1 MKTISIGVA
10 QGAKSMARHWISYSI
25 DRDPRRRR
33 GWQWRWPWDWG
44 RGPRYGRPHVVRIQ
58 PTRQRVRS
66 NDGQRRRI
74 WPWLLLLVLL
84 LLFLFLGLLAFLLF
98 DDPDQSG
105 SAEQTSGGNQPV
117 GAAGLVPGGVVPPID
132 PALALTRADDGSTMV
147 SVPDRPS
154 LRLGDDA
161 KVMDLGDGSCH
172 DQRYVL
178 MTDGKAVPID
188 DLDQATVDALARS
201 DVPIDTVA
209 LSPNVD
215 TDALRTIASR
225 TGGTFTKME

>member
-1 MKTISIGVA
+1 
-10 QGAKSMARHWISYSI
+10 MARHWISYSV

-33 GWQWRWPWDWG
+33 RGWRWRWPWDWG

-74 WPWLLLLVLL
+74 WPWVLL
-84 LLFLFLGLLAFLLF
+84 LLLLLLFLGLLAWLLL
-98 DDPDQSG
+98 DDPERSG
-105 SAEQTSGGNQPV
+105 SAERTNVGTQPGVAADPVPV
-117 GAAGLVPGGVVPPID
+117 GSVPPID
-132 PALALTRADDGSTMV
+132 SALALTRADDGSTMV
-147 SVPDRPS
+147 SVPDRPA
-154 LRLGDDA
+154 LRLDNDA

-178 MTDGKAVPID
+178 MTDGKAVPIN

-209 LSPNVD
+209 LSPNVN
-215 TDALRTIASR
+215 TGALQAIASR
-225 TGGTFTKME
+225 TGGTFTKMD

>member
-1 MKTISIGVA
+1 
-10 QGAKSMARHWISYSI
+10 MARHWISYSV
-25 DRDPRRRR
+25 DQDPRRRR
-33 GWQWRWPWDWG
+33 GRRWRWPWEWWS

-58 PTRQRVRS
+58 PARQRVRY
-66 NDGQRRRI
+66 NDGERRSI
-74 WPWLLLLVLL
+74 WPWLLLLLL
-84 LLFLFLGLLAFLLF
+84 LLLFLGLLAFLLF

-105 SAEQTSGGNQPV
+105 SAEQTSGGNQP
-117 GAAGLVPGGVVPPID
+117 GGTAGLVPGGVVPPID
-132 PALALTRADDGSTMV
+132 SALALTRADDGSTMV

-154 LRLGDDA
+154 LRLDDDA

-188 DLDQATVDALARS
+188 ELDEATVEALAQS

-215 TDALRTIASR
+215 TGALQIIAAR
-225 TGGTFTKME
+225 TGGTFTRMD

>member
-1 MKTISIGVA
+1 
-10 QGAKSMARHWISYSI
+10 MARHWISYSI

-33 GWQWRWPWDWG
+33 GWQWRWPWEWFG

-66 NDGQRRRI
+66 NDGERRRI
-74 WPWLLLLVLL
+74 WPWLLLLLL
-84 LLFLFLGLLAFLLF
+84 LLLFLGLLAFLLF
-98 DDPDQSG
+98 DDPEQSG
-105 SAEQTSGGNQPV
+105 SAEQTNGANQPSVAPVPV
-117 GAAGLVPGGVVPPID
+117 GGVPPID
-132 PALALTRADDGSTMV
+132 SALALTRADDGSAMV
-147 SVPDRPS
+147 SMPDRPA

>member
-1 MKTISIGVA
+1 
-10 QGAKSMARHWISYSI
+10 MARHWISYSV
-25 DRDPRRRR
+25 DQDPRRRR
-33 GWQWRWPWDWG
+33 GRRWRWPWEWWS

-58 PTRQRVRS
+58 PARQRVRD
-66 NDGQRRRI
+66 DGERRRI
-74 WPWLLLLVLL
+74 WPWLLLLLL
-84 LLFLFLGLLAFLLF
+84 LLLFLGLLAFLLF
-98 DDPDQSG
+98 DDPEQSG
-105 SAEQTSGGNQPV
+105 SAEQTNGGNEPG

-132 PALALTRADDGSTMV
+132 SALALTRADDGSTMV

-188 DLDQATVDALARS
+188 ELDEATVEALAQS

-215 TDALRTIASR
+215 TGALQIIAAR
-225 TGGTFTKME
+225 TGGTFTKMD

>member
-1 MKTISIGVA
+1 
-10 QGAKSMARHWISYSI
+10 MARHWISYSV
-25 DRDPRRRR
+25 DQDPRRRRR
-33 GWQWRWPWDWG
+33 GWQWRWPWEWFG

-66 NDGQRRRI
+66 NDGERRRI
-74 WPWLLLLVLL
+74 WPWLLLLLL
-84 LLFLFLGLLAFLLF
+84 LLLFLGLLAFLLF
-98 DDPDQSG
+98 DDPEQSA
-105 SAEQTSGGNQPV
+105 SAEQTSEQTNGANQPS
-117 GAAGLVPGGVVPPID
+117 AAAPPAPVGGVPSVD
-132 PALALTRADDGSTMV
+132 AALALTRADDGSAMV
-147 SVPDRPS
+147 SMPDRPT
-154 LRLGDDA
+154 LRLDDGA

-178 MTDGKAVPID
+178 VTDGRAVPID

>member
-1 MKTISIGVA
+1 
-10 QGAKSMARHWISYSI
+10 MARHWISYSV
-25 DRDPRRRR
+25 DQDPRRRR
-33 GWQWRWPWDWG
+33 GWRWRWPWDWG

-58 PTRQRVRS
+58 PTRQRARYD
-66 NDGQRRRI
+66 DGERRRI
-74 WPWLLLLVLL
+74 WPWLLLLLL
-84 LLFLFLGLLAFLLF
+84 LLLIFLGLLAFLLL
-98 DDPDQSG
+98 DDPERSG
-105 SAEQTSGGNQPV
+105 SAERTNGGDQPNEPANLISGGIAPPV
-117 GAAGLVPGGVVPPID
+117 GT
-132 PALALTRADDGSTMV
+132 ALALSRAADGSTMV

-154 LRLGDDA
+154 FRLDGDA

-188 DLDQATVDALARS
+188 DLDPATVDALAQS

-215 TDALRTIASR
+215 TSALQAIAAR
-225 TGGTFTKME
+225 TGGTFTKMD